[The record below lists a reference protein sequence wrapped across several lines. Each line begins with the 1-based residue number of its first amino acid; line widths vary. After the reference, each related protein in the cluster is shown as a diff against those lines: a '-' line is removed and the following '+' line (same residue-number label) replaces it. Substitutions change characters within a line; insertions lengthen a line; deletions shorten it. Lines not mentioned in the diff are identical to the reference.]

1 MSIFIRFIIV
11 SVVLIANGC
20 ASSSFVKAKAGDYM
34 SPDGSS
40 SGVITEEPYQV
51 AIDGLTDNRPLEAI
65 AKPGVV
71 FSADGRRWAYLAI
84 RESKVVL
91 VVDGKEYGTY
101 DNYIPGSLA
110 FDNIHSR
117 LGFLGKRGEKWM
129 VVIDGQESPAYDN
142 VTLSSPRF
150 SPDGSRYAY
159 VAKRDDHWIIVVD
172 GKEGA
177 AYANLGSNSPVFSP
191 DGSRIA
197 YAAKRDDKW
206 MIVVDGQESAAY
218 DNVGSNSPVFSPDSS
233 RIAYAAKSDGKW
245 MIVVD
250 GQESP
255 AYDDVGSRSPVFS
268 PDSSRVA
275 YAAKREDKW
284 LTVIDSQESLAHDN
298 ILGPVFLANNDFV
311 YACKTDDVWSLRR
324 NGSTIGRE
332 YEWIRTPGII
342 VSPDHKRIGYIGHV
356 DDHEEAVIDDLYGK
370 PYEKIGFVLEKGGA
384 TAGDYGLAFGKSLL
398 VSLLTAPLGYTVAYS
413 PSNKKTY
420 LYEGGVQFSPDSEHY
435 NYLAKDEDGN
445 RIIIIDGVESQQL
458 PEDKEIVSMRFSTHS
473 DKVYVKVEDQ
483 EDNRIEIIEVP
494 VKLKVAEY

>member
-1 MSIFIRFIIV
+1 MSMFVRFIIV

-20 ASSSFVKAKAGDYM
+20 ASSSFVKAKTGEYM

-40 SGVITEEPYQV
+40 SGIITEEPYQV
-51 AIDGLTDNRPLEAI
+51 AIDGLADNRPLEAI

-71 FSADGRRWAYLAI
+71 FSADGKRWAYLAI
-84 RESKVVL
+84 RESNVVL
-91 VVDGKEYGTY
+91 IVDGKEYGTY

-110 FDNIHSR
+110 FDNVQSR

-129 VVIDGQESPAYDN
+129 VVVDGQESPAYDN
-142 VTLSSPRF
+142 VTLGSPRF

-159 VAKRDDHWIIVVD
+159 VAKRDDSWIIVVD
-172 GKEGA
+172 GKEGST
-177 AYANLGSNSPVFSP
+177 YSNVGSNSPVFSP

-197 YAAKRDDKW
+197 YAAK
-206 MIVVDGQESAAY
+206 
-218 DNVGSNSPVFSPDSS
+218 
-233 RIAYAAKSDGKW
+233 SDGKW
-245 MIVVD
+245 MVVVD

-255 AYDDVGSRSPVFS
+255 VYDDVGSRSPVFS
-268 PDSSRVA
+268 PDSSLVA

-284 LTVIDSQESLAHDN
+284 LIVVDGQESLAYEN
-298 ILGPVFLANNDFV
+298 VLGPVFLANNDFV
-311 YACKTDDVWSLRR
+311 YACKTDDNWSLRR
-324 NGSTIGRE
+324 NESTIGRE

-342 VSPDHKRIGYIGHV
+342 VSPDNKRIGYIGHV
-356 DDHEEAVIDDLYGK
+356 DDHEEAVIDDLYGQ

-445 RIIIIDGVESQQL
+445 RIIIIDGLESQQL
-458 PEDKEIVSMRFSTHS
+458 PEDKDIVSMRFSTDS
-473 DKVYVKVEDQ
+473 DKVYVRVEDQ
-483 EDNRIEIIEVP
+483 EDNRVEIIEVP
-494 VKLKVAEY
+494 VKLKVAKNK